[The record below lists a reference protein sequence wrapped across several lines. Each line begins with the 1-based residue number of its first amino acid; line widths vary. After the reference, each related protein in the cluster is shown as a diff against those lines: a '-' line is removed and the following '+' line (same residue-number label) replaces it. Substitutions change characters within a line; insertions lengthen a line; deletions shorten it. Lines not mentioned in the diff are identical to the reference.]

1 MKIKTKTN
9 QLAYLNKESYSKNN
23 MPDVIEYIDIKSLT
37 ENILSN
43 IQILK
48 TGIDSIPSRARR
60 KITDNT
66 IIYSSVR
73 PRNNHYVFFE
83 SPHDNMV
90 VSTGYITINALEEKI
105 DPYYLYCILTL
116 PKNLEYIYKLADSAV
131 SSYPSITS
139 DNLGNMEVE
148 IEEDIEE

>member
-1 MKIKTKTN
+1 MKIKTKIN

-48 TGIDSIPSRARR
+48 KGIDSIPSRARR

-73 PRNNHYVFFE
+73 PRNNHYGFFE
-83 SPHDNMV
+83 RPHDNMV
-90 VSTGYITINALEEKI
+90 VSTGYITINAMEEKI

-116 PKNLEYIYKLADSAV
+116 PKNLEYIY
-131 SSYPSITS
+131 SIK
-139 DNLGNMEVE
+139 
-148 IEEDIEE
+148 